1 MTGLRGF
8 RVPVAPLLV
17 LLASG
22 PLPARTWTVSPDGPH
37 KNLSA
42 ALASVAPHDTIRVLG
57 GTWSEGTLAI
67 DRPLTLIGE
76 GRPVI
81 DGGGT
86 GGVIEITAPDVTVQG
101 FRIQGTLASNLNDNA
116 GIAVVKADRV
126 RVIDNEFVKCF
137 FAIHFSSSRD
147 MLVEGNTITGD
158 PGLADSERA
167 NGIHLWHCS
176 GAMIRNNT
184 ITDHRDGIYFE
195 FVTDSRIEH
204 NTSLRNIRYGLHF
217 MFSHRDAYTG
227 NLFRNNGAG
236 VAVMY
241 SKHVDM
247 HRNRFISNRG
257 ASAYGLLLKEI
268 NDVSIDSNIFTDNT
282 TALMVDGCN
291 RLEAVGNTFRSNGW
305 ALRLFSN
312 ATACNFL
319 SNNFTG
325 NTFDLATNGNPT
337 DNTFSGNYWD
347 RYKGYDLDRNGRGDV
362 PFRPLSLFALVNE
375 RMPYAVV
382 LGRSLLT
389 GLLDQAERLIPSMT
403 PEGLEDDQP
412 LMKPPHGQRSL

>member
-1 MTGLRGF
+1 MMVLRGLRSLA
-8 RVPVAPLLV
+8 VPVLV
-17 LLASG
+17 LVASG
-22 PLPARTWTVSPDGPH
+22 SLVARTWTVSLDGAH
-37 KNLSA
+37 KSLGA
-42 ALASVAPHDTIRVLG
+42 ALGSVAPHDTIRVLG
-57 GTWSEGTLAI
+57 GTWSEGTLNI
-67 DRPLTLIGE
+67 DRPLTLIGVD
-76 GRPVI
+76 RPVI
-81 DGGGT
+81 DGGSVGD
-86 GGVIEITAPDVTVQG
+86 VFMVTAPDVTIQG
-101 FRIQGTLASNLNDNA
+101 FRIQGTLASNLKDNA
-116 GIAVVKADRV
+116 GITVVKADRV
-126 RVIDNEFVKCF
+126 RVINNEFVKCF
-137 FAIHFSSSRD
+137 FAVHFSSSKD

-158 PGLADSERA
+158 PKLADSERA

-176 GAMIRNNT
+176 GALIRNNT

-195 FVTDSRIEH
+195 FVTDSHIEH

-217 MFSHRDAYTG
+217 MFSHRDTYTD
-227 NLFRNNGAG
+227 NLFQNNGAG
-236 VAVMY
+236 VAVMF

-319 SNNFTG
+319 SNSFTG
-325 NTFDLATNGNPT
+325 NTFDLATNGNPV
-337 DNTFSGNYWD
+337 DNRFSGNYWD

-403 PEGLEDDQP
+403 PEGLEDDEP
-412 LMKPPHGQRSL
+412 LMKPPHVTRSL